1 MFEKKEHNTTKDNE
15 LNGSI
20 NLIGQGTMITG
31 DLSCKGDI
39 RIDGEI
45 IGNVISKAKVV
56 IGTTGKVIGD
66 VIGYNADISGQLKG
80 DLTVTDTIFLKSTAL
95 IEGDMVT
102 NKLIVES
109 GAIFSG
115 NCNMGISSEKGY
127 SSKSKTEKS
136 FKAIEEN

>member
-1 MFEKKEHNTTKDNE
+1 MFEKKEHKVIKENE
-15 LNGSI
+15 LSGSI
-20 NLIGQGTMITG
+20 NLIGQGTTITG

-56 IGTTGKVIGD
+56 IGNTGKVIGD
-66 VIGYNADISGQLKG
+66 IIGLNADISGDLKG
-80 DLTVTDTIFLKSTAL
+80 DLTVTDTIFLKSSAR

-115 NCNMGISSEKGY
+115 HCNMGISSERGY
-127 SSKSKTEKS
+127 SSKLKTEKS
-136 FKAIEEN
+136 LAEIEEN

>member
-1 MFEKKEHNTTKDNE
+1 
-15 LNGSI
+15 
-20 NLIGQGTMITG
+20 MITG

-66 VIGYNADISGQLKG
+66 VIGSNADISGQMKG

>member
-1 MFEKKEHNTTKDNE
+1 MFEKKEHKVIKENE
-15 LNGSI
+15 LSGSI
-20 NLIGQGTMITG
+20 NLIGQGTTITG

-56 IGTTGKVIGD
+56 IGNTGKVIGD
-66 VIGYNADISGQLKG
+66 IIGLNADISGDLKG
-80 DLTVTDTIFLKSTAL
+80 DLTVTDTIFLKSSAR

-115 NCNMGISSEKGY
+115 HCNMGISSERGY

-136 FKAIEEN
+136 LAEIEEN

>member
-56 IGTTGKVIGD
+56 IGTTGKVIGET
-66 VIGYNADISGQLKG
+66 IS
-80 DLTVTDTIFLKSTAL
+80 VTKLSRAFL
-95 IEGDMVT
+95 VT
-102 NKLIVES
+102 LNP
-109 GAIFSG
+109 
-115 NCNMGISSEKGY
+115 
-127 SSKSKTEKS
+127 
-136 FKAIEEN
+136 FKVHS

>member
-1 MFEKKEHNTTKDNE
+1 MFEKKEHKVIKENE
-15 LNGSI
+15 LSGSI
-20 NLIGQGTMITG
+20 NLIGQGTTITG

-45 IGNVISKAKVV
+45 VGNVISKAKVV
-56 IGTTGKVIGD
+56 IGNTGKVIGD
-66 VIGYNADISGQLKG
+66 IIGLNADISGDLKG
-80 DLTVTDTIFLKSTAL
+80 DLTVTDTIFLKSSAR

-115 NCNMGISSEKGY
+115 HCNMGISSERGY

-136 FKAIEEN
+136 LAEIEES

>member
-1 MFEKKEHNTTKDNE
+1 MFEKKEHKVIKENE
-15 LNGSI
+15 LSGSI
-20 NLIGQGTMITG
+20 NLIGQGTTITG

-39 RIDGEI
+39 RIDGVI

-56 IGTTGKVIGD
+56 IGTTGKVVGDIIGL
-66 VIGYNADISGQLKG
+66 NADISGDLKG
-80 DLTVTDTIFLKSTAL
+80 DLTVTDTIFLKSSAR

-115 NCNMGISSEKGY
+115 HCNMGISSEKGY
-127 SSKSKTEKS
+127 SSKTKTDKS
-136 FKAIEEN
+136 LAEIEEN

>member
-1 MFEKKEHNTTKDNE
+1 MFEKKEHKVTKENE

-20 NLIGQGTMITG
+20 NLIGQGTTITG

-66 VIGYNADISGQLKG
+66 IIGSNADISGHLKG
-80 DLTVTDTIFLKSTAL
+80 DLTVTDTIFLKSSAR

-115 NCNMGISSEKGY
+115 HCNMGVSSEKGY
-127 SSKSKTEKS
+127 SSKTKTEK
-136 FKAIEEN
+136 ALAEIEEN